1 MQVFTKFVNMDFV
14 IGSMH
19 RDGNDL
25 VIKSDTTKSMPAEV
39 VMTPADAVGM
49 IKAALNWSVIWFVLA
64 LPYLYF
70 KAKRTKPEEVEDE

>member
-14 IGSMH
+14 IGAMR

-39 VMTPADAVGM
+39 VMTPADAVAM
-49 IKAALNWSVIWFVLA
+49 IKAALNWSVISFVLA

-70 KAKRTKPEEVEDE
+70 KSKRAKAEDDVEE